1 MVKKNIEFNIVIICN
16 VFDNLNDVF
25 STPAATTKDILS
37 LEKNDYAYLQ
47 DRKK

>member
-1 MVKKNIEFNIVIICN
+1 MVKNIEFIIVIACDGFN
-16 VFDNLNDVF
+16 NLNDVF
-25 STPAATTKDILS
+25 FTPAATTKDIIR